1 VTMVLLAVM
10 EISANHRGR
19 QQGRWILDLKQFSHR
34 SNRRSWNRS
43 VHDERKAT
51 LDCAGTG

>member
-10 EISANHRGR
+10 EITANHRGR